1 MAQQQNAQDQRCRL
15 ACPGAGDDARGRRVA
30 ENHLPLCRTRLRVRG
45 QALGDIRLEAFLQLG
60 RQRQAPVVEQMI
72 VLRWHSVAI
81 GARVADHQNLAPGF
95 VAVYPPFFVAFT
107 QTVGMPIALARGMAL
122 KPGVA
127 MLRVQ
132 AAQATTEQARRKAL
146 DPGQLRRWSQ
156 LQG

>member
-1 MAQQQNAQDQRCRL
+1 MTQQQDAQYQRRRL
-15 ACPGAGDDARGRRVA
+15 ASPGTRDHAGGRRVA
-30 ENHLPLCRTRLRVRG
+30 EDHLPLRRAWLGIRW
-45 QALGDIRLEAFLQLG
+45 QALGDVSLEALLQLG
-60 RQRQAPVVEQMI
+60 GQRQAPVVEQVVILPRHAMAVGTRI
-72 VLRWHSVAI
+72 T
-81 GARVADHQNLAPGF
+81 DHQHLAPGF
-95 VAVYPPFFVAFT
+95 IAVYPPFFVAFT